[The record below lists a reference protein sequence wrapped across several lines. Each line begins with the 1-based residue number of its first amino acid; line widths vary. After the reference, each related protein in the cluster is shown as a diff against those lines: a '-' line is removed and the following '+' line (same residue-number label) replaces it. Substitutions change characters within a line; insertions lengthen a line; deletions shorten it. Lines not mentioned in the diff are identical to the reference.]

1 MLSQKDYCKS
11 VVSICVR
18 SALPEILHLACCI
31 ERFMENTLVILE
43 EHAMKLFKEEE
54 CGIKSFEDHCIRKK
68 YPENSSN
75 KIKLSMCGVVW

>member
-1 MLSQKDYCKS
+1 
-11 VVSICVR
+11 
-18 SALPEILHLACCI
+18 
-31 ERFMENTLVILE
+31 MENTLVILE
-43 EHAMKLFKEEE
+43 AHAMKLFKEEE